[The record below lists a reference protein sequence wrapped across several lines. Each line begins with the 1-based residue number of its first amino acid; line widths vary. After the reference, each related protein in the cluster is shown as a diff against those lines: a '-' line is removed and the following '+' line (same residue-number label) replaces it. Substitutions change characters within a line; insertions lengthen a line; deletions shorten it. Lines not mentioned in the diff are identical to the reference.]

1 MYNNLIVKLPIY
13 LLTLLIITRLPF
25 QQEIAAE
32 ASGTATPVK
41 VAVASF
47 SQLPN
52 LNDFIRDDNLNGPT
66 FPFLN
71 AQGAV
76 MTTSTSQTSSLFTK
90 TQMAKANPT
99 SPGFS
104 TYFVMDIYKTNSE
117 VPADGYVFTLAN
129 NTSTLGSTGGGLGY
143 RNVPNSVGIIFDYF
157 QNNAS
162 EIVASTDVFTNG
174 SMESRTGSGYDS
186 SFLDEWRARS
196 VNQKVRSMHT
206 WIEYNASTSTIE
218 IRVSPDNANR
228 PNIATRIQNNLT
240 LNQISEFYYAGFSA
254 ATGGS
259 SMSVVLNQWYFASEF
274 IGGGINLNTRSY
286 IVDNTPPT
294 QPIISTSF
302 NNNQYE
308 LTVSGGTDDNGIS
321 GYQIKKPGGNFLTY
335 QTPVIMDVIGQYEA
349 RTIDTVGNF
358 STTTSKIGLWQIQ
371 FFGSSDLLKTMKVLS
386 TDVYQIQELLSD
398 NTFRY
403 EQWFLNNQLVEEIAY
418 PSQSIQLVG
427 LGVRYV
433 FPLNYTLNGG
443 TPLSPLPLT
452 YTMGTTW
459 EDPQLELEGHTFEG
473 WFTDQ
478 GLTLPFDISAIDET
492 RSSLS
497 LFAKF
502 TPIQLSIEL
511 MDQLTNE
518 PWVIL
523 DSYFGALVQTRIENQ
538 IPTRIGYTFQKWT
551 LDESGQFTMTAE
563 TVLVSSLRLY
573 AQWSINT
580 YTIDF
585 NANGGTS
592 FLPSDYIFEAT
603 LDLPQPTKEGHSFQA
618 WYNDEALSSIFL
630 DSIMPA
636 SDITLYAKWV
646 VNQYSITFETQGG
659 STIPNLVLDF
669 GSVINVPT
677 APIKIGYTFD
687 GWFNDALSNEEVV
700 VPSTMPATHLT
711 WFAKWIINTHTVTFL
726 NHTNEIIQTFSLD
739 YGLNIENTPAIVR
752 PGYRF
757 LGWALNGERVDF
769 STFTMPD
776 EAVLFS
782 PVFEGLTVQ
791 LKLITMDAT
800 LTIEATSGEAIGAL
814 PILPMNVGYSFIGWS
829 LAPLDHDQLINEN
842 YVVPNVETL
851 MLFPIWSESNPPIQ
865 LTKLSES
872 THVFAFDY
880 ASWIAI
886 SGLIIILGAYIVKA
900 IKEESIHA

>member
-25 QQEIAAE
+25 QQGISAE

-52 LNDFIRDDNLNGPT
+52 LNDFIRDDNLNEPT

-76 MTTSTSQTSSLFTK
+76 MTNSTSQTSSLFTK

-104 TYFVMDIYKTNSE
+104 TYFVMDIYKTNSQ

-274 IGGGINLNTRSY
+274 IGGGINLNTQSY

-294 QPIISTSF
+294 EPVISTSL
-302 NNNQYE
+302 NNDQYE

-321 GYQIKKPGGNFLTY
+321 GYQIKKPGGNWLTY

-371 FFGSSDLLKTMKVLS
+371 FFGSSDLLKTVKVLS

-478 GLTLPFDISAIDET
+478 GLTIPFDISAIDET

-497 LFAKF
+497 LF
-502 TPIQLSIEL
+502 
-511 MDQLTNE
+511 
-518 PWVIL
+518 
-523 DSYFGALVQTRIENQ
+523 
-538 IPTRIGYTFQKWT
+538 
-551 LDESGQFTMTAE
+551 
-563 TVLVSSLRLY
+563 
-573 AQWSINT
+573 
-580 YTIDF
+580 
-585 NANGGTS
+585 
-592 FLPSDYIFEAT
+592 
-603 LDLPQPTKEGHSFQA
+603 
-618 WYNDEALSSIFL
+618 
-630 DSIMPA
+630 
-636 SDITLYAKWV
+636 AKWV

-757 LGWALNGERVDF
+757 LGWSLNGERVDF
-769 STFTMPD
+769 SSFTMPD

-880 ASWIAI
+880 AAWMVI
-886 SGLIIILGAYIVKA
+886 SGLIIIIGAYIVKA

>member
-25 QQEIAAE
+25 QQGISAE

-52 LNDFIRDDNLNGPT
+52 LNDFIRDDHNSGAPT

-76 MTTSTSQTSSLFTK
+76 MTTSTGQTSSLFTK

-104 TYFVMDIYKTNSE
+104 TYFVMDIYKTNSQ

-157 QNNAS
+157 KNNDD

-174 SMESRTGSGYDS
+174 VLTSRTGSGFDS
-186 SFLDEWRARS
+186 SFLNLWGTTS
-196 VNQKVRSMHT
+196 LNQKVRSMHT
-206 WIEYNASTSTIE
+206 WIEYNATTASIE
-218 IRVSPDNANR
+218 IRVAPDSATR
-228 PNIATRIQNNLT
+228 PVTATRIQSDLT

-274 IGGGINLNTRSY
+274 IGGGINLNTQSY

-294 QPIISTSF
+294 EPVISTSL
-302 NNNQYE
+302 NNDQYE

-321 GYQIKKPGGNFLTY
+321 GYQIKKPGGNWLTY

-371 FFGSSDLLKTMKVLS
+371 FFGSSDLLKTVKVLS

-497 LFAKF
+497 LF
-502 TPIQLSIEL
+502 
-511 MDQLTNE
+511 
-518 PWVIL
+518 
-523 DSYFGALVQTRIENQ
+523 
-538 IPTRIGYTFQKWT
+538 
-551 LDESGQFTMTAE
+551 
-563 TVLVSSLRLY
+563 
-573 AQWSINT
+573 
-580 YTIDF
+580 
-585 NANGGTS
+585 
-592 FLPSDYIFEAT
+592 
-603 LDLPQPTKEGHSFQA
+603 
-618 WYNDEALSSIFL
+618 
-630 DSIMPA
+630 
-636 SDITLYAKWV
+636 AKWV

-757 LGWALNGERVDF
+757 LGWALHGERVDF

-880 ASWIAI
+880 AAWMVI
-886 SGLIIILGAYIVKA
+886 SGLIIIIGAYIVKA

>member
-25 QQEIAAE
+25 QQGISAE

-52 LNDFIRDDNLNGPT
+52 LNDFIRDDNLNEPT

-90 TQMAKANPT
+90 TQMAKANLT

-104 TYFVMDIYKTNSE
+104 TYFVMDIYKTNSQ

-157 QNNAS
+157 KNNDD

-174 SMESRTGSGYDS
+174 VLTSRTGSGFDS
-186 SFLDEWRARS
+186 SFLNLWGTTS
-196 VNQKVRSMHT
+196 LNQKVRSMHT
-206 WIEYNASTSTIE
+206 WIEYNATTASIE
-218 IRVSPDNANR
+218 IRVAPDSATR
-228 PNIATRIQNNLT
+228 PVTATRIQSDLT

-274 IGGGINLNTRSY
+274 IGGGINLNTQSY

-294 QPIISTSF
+294 EPVISTSL
-302 NNNQYE
+302 NNDQYE

-321 GYQIKKPGGNFLTY
+321 GYQIKKPGGNWLTY

-371 FFGSSDLLKTMKVLS
+371 FFGSSDLLKTVKVLS

-497 LFAKF
+497 LFAK
-502 TPIQLSIEL
+502 
-511 MDQLTNE
+511 
-518 PWVIL
+518 
-523 DSYFGALVQTRIENQ
+523 
-538 IPTRIGYTFQKWT
+538 
-551 LDESGQFTMTAE
+551 
-563 TVLVSSLRLY
+563 
-573 AQWSINT
+573 
-580 YTIDF
+580 
-585 NANGGTS
+585 
-592 FLPSDYIFEAT
+592 
-603 LDLPQPTKEGHSFQA
+603 
-618 WYNDEALSSIFL
+618 
-630 DSIMPA
+630 
-636 SDITLYAKWV
+636 WV

-757 LGWALNGERVDF
+757 LGWSLNGERVDF
-769 STFTMPD
+769 SSFTMPD

-880 ASWIAI
+880 AAWMVI
-886 SGLIIILGAYIVKA
+886 SGLIIIIGAYIVKA

>member
-1 MYNNLIVKLPIY
+1 
-13 LLTLLIITRLPF
+13 
-25 QQEIAAE
+25 
-32 ASGTATPVK
+32 
-41 VAVASF
+41 
-47 SQLPN
+47 
-52 LNDFIRDDNLNGPT
+52 
-66 FPFLN
+66 
-71 AQGAV
+71 
-76 MTTSTSQTSSLFTK
+76 
-90 TQMAKANPT
+90 
-99 SPGFS
+99 
-104 TYFVMDIYKTNSE
+104 
-117 VPADGYVFTLAN
+117 
-129 NTSTLGSTGGGLGY
+129 
-143 RNVPNSVGIIFDYF
+143 
-157 QNNAS
+157 
-162 EIVASTDVFTNG
+162 
-174 SMESRTGSGYDS
+174 
-186 SFLDEWRARS
+186 
-196 VNQKVRSMHT
+196 
-206 WIEYNASTSTIE
+206 
-218 IRVSPDNANR
+218 
-228 PNIATRIQNNLT
+228 
-240 LNQISEFYYAGFSA
+240 
-254 ATGGS
+254 
-259 SMSVVLNQWYFASEF
+259 
-274 IGGGINLNTRSY
+274 
-286 IVDNTPPT
+286 
-294 QPIISTSF
+294 
-302 NNNQYE
+302 
-308 LTVSGGTDDNGIS
+308 
-321 GYQIKKPGGNFLTY
+321 
-335 QTPVIMDVIGQYEA
+335 MDVIGQYEA

-371 FFGSSDLLKTMKVLS
+371 FFGSSDLLKTVKVLS

-478 GLTLPFDISAIDET
+478 GLTIPFDISAIDET

-497 LFAKF
+497 LF
-502 TPIQLSIEL
+502 
-511 MDQLTNE
+511 
-518 PWVIL
+518 
-523 DSYFGALVQTRIENQ
+523 
-538 IPTRIGYTFQKWT
+538 
-551 LDESGQFTMTAE
+551 
-563 TVLVSSLRLY
+563 
-573 AQWSINT
+573 
-580 YTIDF
+580 
-585 NANGGTS
+585 
-592 FLPSDYIFEAT
+592 
-603 LDLPQPTKEGHSFQA
+603 
-618 WYNDEALSSIFL
+618 
-630 DSIMPA
+630 
-636 SDITLYAKWV
+636 AKWV

-757 LGWALNGERVDF
+757 LGWSLNGERVDF

-880 ASWIAI
+880 AAWMVI

>member
-1 MYNNLIVKLPIY
+1 VYNNLIVKLPIY

-25 QQEIAAE
+25 QQEIAAG

-47 SQLPN
+47 TQLPN
-52 LNDFIRDDNLNGPT
+52 LNDFIRDDNLDVPT

-76 MTTSTSQTSSLFTK
+76 MTNSTSQTSSLFTK

-104 TYFVMDIYKTNSE
+104 TYFVMDIYKTNSQ

-143 RNVPNSVGIIFDYF
+143 RNVPDSVGIIFDYY

-302 NNNQYE
+302 NNNQHE

-371 FFGSSDLLKTMKVLS
+371 FFGSSDLLKTVKVLS
-386 TDVYQIQELLSD
+386 TDVYHIQELLSD

-478 GLTLPFDISAIDET
+478 GLTIPFDISAIDET

-497 LFAKF
+497 LF
-502 TPIQLSIEL
+502 S
-511 MDQLTNE
+511 
-518 PWVIL
+518 
-523 DSYFGALVQTRIENQ
+523 
-538 IPTRIGYTFQKWT
+538 
-551 LDESGQFTMTAE
+551 
-563 TVLVSSLRLY
+563 
-573 AQWSINT
+573 
-580 YTIDF
+580 
-585 NANGGTS
+585 
-592 FLPSDYIFEAT
+592 
-603 LDLPQPTKEGHSFQA
+603 
-618 WYNDEALSSIFL
+618 
-630 DSIMPA
+630 
-636 SDITLYAKWV
+636 KWV

-739 YGLNIENTPAIVR
+739 YGLNIESTPAIVR

-757 LGWALNGERVDF
+757 LGWSLHGERVDF

>member
-25 QQEIAAE
+25 QQGISAE

-52 LNDFIRDDNLNGPT
+52 LNDFIRDDNLNEPT

-76 MTTSTSQTSSLFTK
+76 MTNSTSQTSSLFTK

-104 TYFVMDIYKTNSE
+104 TYFVMDIYKTNSQ

-157 QNNAS
+157 KNNDD

-174 SMESRTGSGYDS
+174 VLTSRTGSGFDS
-186 SFLDEWRARS
+186 SFLNLWGTTS
-196 VNQKVRSMHT
+196 LNQKVRSMHT
-206 WIEYNASTSTIE
+206 WIEYNATTASIE
-218 IRVSPDNANR
+218 IRVAPDSATR
-228 PNIATRIQNNLT
+228 PVTATRIQSDLT

-274 IGGGINLNTRSY
+274 IGGGINLNTQSY

-294 QPIISTSF
+294 EPVISTSL
-302 NNNQYE
+302 NNDQYE

-321 GYQIKKPGGNFLTY
+321 GYQIKKPGGNWLTY

-371 FFGSSDLLKTMKVLS
+371 FFGSSDLLKTVKVLS

-478 GLTLPFDISAIDET
+478 GLTIPFDISAIDET

-497 LFAKF
+497 LF
-502 TPIQLSIEL
+502 
-511 MDQLTNE
+511 
-518 PWVIL
+518 
-523 DSYFGALVQTRIENQ
+523 
-538 IPTRIGYTFQKWT
+538 
-551 LDESGQFTMTAE
+551 
-563 TVLVSSLRLY
+563 
-573 AQWSINT
+573 
-580 YTIDF
+580 
-585 NANGGTS
+585 
-592 FLPSDYIFEAT
+592 
-603 LDLPQPTKEGHSFQA
+603 
-618 WYNDEALSSIFL
+618 
-630 DSIMPA
+630 
-636 SDITLYAKWV
+636 AKWV

-757 LGWALNGERVDF
+757 LGWSLNGERVDF
-769 STFTMPD
+769 SSFTMPD

-880 ASWIAI
+880 AAWMVI